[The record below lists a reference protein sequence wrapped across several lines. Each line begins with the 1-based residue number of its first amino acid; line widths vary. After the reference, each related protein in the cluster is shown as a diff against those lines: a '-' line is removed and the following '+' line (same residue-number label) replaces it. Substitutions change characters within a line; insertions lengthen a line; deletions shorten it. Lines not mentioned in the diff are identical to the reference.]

1 MGIPSYYKRLLDK
14 QPALVTKAHPGAID
28 WLWMDFNCLMYHCLR
43 APDLRAFPGQGE
55 EAGAWEGELLDRI
68 VAYTERVVREVGPK
82 EGVYIAV
89 DGVVPMAKM
98 RQQRLRRF
106 KSSWLAEAGLAEGQV
121 AGVARWDTNALTPGT
136 AFMGRLRR
144 LFEETIAQRRLPWF
158 FSSSD
163 EPGEGEHKIMAQWRK
178 GGVRGT
184 RYTEPPSSGGATS
197 TSRDSCPERFAVY
210 GLDADL
216 VVLSL
221 LTQDTLHR
229 AGQPIQ
235 VWLFRE
241 QVEEG
246 SMVRNGKGETQ
257 FHWFDVNLLRNQI
270 HIELGSGA
278 VNIQDYCFAMS
289 FLGNDF
295 LPPSFSLKMREDGH
309 EQLLEALRRLRFPLV
324 DLEKTERPICEESL
338 HGMLMGFA
346 DAEEGRTWRSVDRKR
361 SMAARAT
368 GETSLGQAN
377 WALVQGAED
386 CLLDLGTGRVKPP
399 LSVLWR
405 SAYYSKLL
413 GGVSPA
419 AAVQKYLEGVQW
431 IWSYY
436 KGEDVCFNWVYP
448 WTLPPLWS
456 DFKHATLP
464 SVLPVLLRS
473 ADICT
478 AEQLCLVL
486 PPASD
491 HLLPSLHRRFAVAA
505 PWLFPVSF
513 GFDSAGKRWFWEC
526 EPEIPVPTLLE
537 VKAVLSKLS

>member
-1 MGIPSYYKRLLDK
+1 
-14 QPALVTKAHPGAID
+14 
-28 WLWMDFNCLMYHCLR
+28 
-43 APDLRAFPGQGE
+43 
-55 EAGAWEGELLDRI
+55 
-68 VAYTERVVREVGPK
+68 
-82 EGVYIAV
+82 
-89 DGVVPMAKM
+89 
-98 RQQRLRRF
+98 
-106 KSSWLAEAGLAEGQV
+106 
-121 AGVARWDTNALTPGT
+121 
-136 AFMGRLRR
+136 MGRLRR
-144 LFEETIAQRRLPWF
+144 LFEETIARRRLPWT

-178 GGVRGT
+178 GGVRGS
-184 RYTEPPSSGGATS
+184 RY
-197 TSRDSCPERFAVY
+197 AVY

-229 AGQPIQ
+229 AGQPIE

-246 SMVRNGKGETQ
+246 AMVRDEKGETL
-257 FHWFDVNLLRNQI
+257 FHWFDVNLLRGQI
-270 HIELGSGA
+270 RMELGSGA

-295 LPPSFSLKMREDGH
+295 LPPSLSLKMREDGH
-309 EQLLEALRRLRFPLV
+309 EQLLEALRRLRAPLV
-324 DLEKTERPICEESL
+324 NTDRVERGERSICERSICEEGL
-338 HGMLMGFA
+338 HTLLAGFA
-346 DAEEGRTWRSVDRKR
+346 DTEEGRTWRSVDRKR

-368 GETSLGQAN
+368 DETSLGQAN

-386 CLLDLGTGRVKPP
+386 CLLDLGTGRTKPP
-399 LSVLWR
+399 LSAMWR

-413 GGVSPA
+413 GGVPPA

-431 IWSYY
+431 IWNYY

-464 SVLPVLLRS
+464 SVPPVLLRS
-473 ADICT
+473 ADIRT

-491 HLLPSLHRRFAVAA
+491 HLLPSLHRRFAAAA
-505 PWLFPVSF
+505 PWLFPASF
-513 GFDSAGKRWFWEC
+513 GFGSAGKRWFWEC

>member
-43 APDLRAFPGQGE
+43 SPDLRPFPGVE
-55 EAGAWEGELLDRI
+55 GATEWEGELLDRI
-68 VAYTERVVREVGPK
+68 VTYTERVVREVGPK

-106 KSSWLAEAGLAEGQV
+106 KSSWLSEAGLAEGQV

-144 LFEETIAQRRLPWF
+144 VFEETIARRRLPWT

-178 GGVRGT
+178 GGVRG
-184 RYTEPPSSGGATS
+184 S
-197 TSRDSCPERFAVY
+197 RFAVY

-229 AGQPIQ
+229 AGQPIE

-246 SMVRNGKGETQ
+246 SMVRDEKGETV
-257 FHWFDVNLLRNQI
+257 FHWFDVNLLRNQLRM
-270 HIELGSGA
+270 ELGTGA

-295 LPPSFSLKMREDGH
+295 LPPSLSLKMREDGH
-309 EQLLEALRRLRFPLV
+309 EQLMEALRRLRTPLV
-324 DLEKTERPICEESL
+324 DSRKGDRPIVEEGL
-338 HGMLMGFA
+338 RTLLAGFA
-346 DAEEGRTWRSVDRKR
+346 DAEDGRVWRTIDRKR
-361 SMAARAT
+361 SMAARVT
-368 GETSLGQAN
+368 EETDLGQAN

-386 CLLDLGTGRVKPP
+386 CLLDLGTGRPKPP
-399 LSVLWR
+399 LSAAWR
-405 SAYYSKLL
+405 SIYSSKLL
-413 GGVSPA
+413 GAPAA

-431 IWSYY
+431 VWNYY
-436 KGEDVCFNWVYP
+436 KGNDVCFNWMYP

-456 DFKHATLP
+456 DFKDAALP
-464 SVLPVLLRS
+464 SAPPVLLRS
-473 ADICT
+473 ADIRT

-486 PPASD
+486 PPASG
-491 HLLPSLHRRFAVAA
+491 HLLPPLHRRFVAAA
-505 PWLFPVSF
+505 PWLFPASF
-513 GFDSAGKRWFWEC
+513 GFGSVGKRWFWEC

-537 VKAVLSKLS
+537 VKAVLAKLT

>member
-1 MGIPSYYKRLLDK
+1 MGIPSYYKRLLDR

-43 APDLRAFPGQGE
+43 SPDLRAFPGTGAGTGTGTGDDALVW
-55 EAGAWEGELLDRI
+55 EAELLGRI

-144 LFEETIAQRRLPWF
+144 LFEETIARRRLPWV

-178 GGVRGT
+178 GGVRGS
-184 RYTEPPSSGGATS
+184 RYV
-197 TSRDSCPERFAVY
+197 VY

-229 AGQPIQ
+229 AGQPIE

-246 SMVRNGKGETQ
+246 AMVRDEKGETQ
-257 FHWFDVNLLRNQI
+257 FHWFDVNLLRGQI
-270 HIELGSGA
+270 HIELGSGI

-295 LPPSFSLKMREDGH
+295 LPPSLSLKMREDGH
-309 EQLLEALRRLRFPLV
+309 EQLMEALRRLRFPLV
-324 DLEKTERPICEESL
+324 DLDKADRPICVEGL
-338 HGMLMGFA
+338 RVLLAGFA
-346 DAEEGRTWRSVDRKR
+346 DTEEGRVWKTIDRKR
-361 SMAARAT
+361 LMASRVTEET
-368 GETSLGQAN
+368 GLGQTN

-386 CLLDLGTGRVKPP
+386 CLLDLGSGRPRPP
-399 LSVLWR
+399 LSASWR
-405 SAYYSKLL
+405 STYSSKLL
-413 GGVSPA
+413 GAEPLV
-419 AAVQKYLEGVQW
+419 AVQKYLQGIQW
-431 IWSYY
+431 NWNYY
-436 KGEDVCFNWVYP
+436 KGDEVCFNWVYP
-448 WTLPPLWS
+448 WTLPPLWV
-456 DFKHATLP
+456 DFQAASASASAPLSLP
-464 SVLPVLLRS
+464 PAPPVVLRS
-473 ADICT
+473 ADIRT

-486 PPASD
+486 PPASG
-491 HLLPSLHRRFAVAA
+491 HLLPGNLHRRFVASA
-505 PWLFPVSF
+505 PWLFPASF
-513 GFDSAGKRWFWEC
+513 GFGSVGKRWFWEC
-526 EPEIPVPTLLE
+526 EPEIPVPTLTE
-537 VKAVLSKLS
+537 VKAVLAKLH